1 MSTSTNAYYPP
12 VGFYF
17 SVEVDGISGNNE
29 GSFQEVSGLNVNINL
44 EEIKEG
50 GENRFSYQ
58 LPLRPTYEK
67 LVLKR
72 GLLKGSPL
80 ITWVSDAIQNFI
92 FKPKTVL
99 VKLLDEN
106 GAVLVTWTFVN
117 AYPVAAKMANLNA
130 QENAV
135 FTESI
140 ELAYNYFTRK

>member
-17 SVEVDGISGNNE
+17 SVAVDGISGTNE
-29 GSFQEVSGLNVNINL
+29 GSFQEVSGLNASINL
-44 EEIKEG
+44 EEVKEG
-50 GENRFSYQ
+50 GENRFTYQ

-67 LVLKR
+67 LILKR

-80 ITWVSDAIQNFI
+80 ITWVSDAIQNFV
-92 FKPKTVL
+92 FKPKTVS

-106 GAVLVTWTFVN
+106 GAVLVTWTFTN
-117 AYPVAAKMANLNA
+117 AYPVAAKMSNLNA
-130 QENAV
+130 QENVV

-140 ELAYNYFTRK
+140 ELAYNYFTRQ